1 MNTYKEGSLYSLPID
16 YYHNTTLHCTYI
28 SDGVAYFIDEKEVNY
43 KKNLSTK
50 KLYRFNNQYQSWDT
64 IEDNLKLF
72 EAYEAPSKPLLRTGF
87 EFRGD

>member
-1 MNTYKEGSLYSLPID
+1 MVLRISS
-16 YYHNTTLHCTYI
+16 TTKKSIT
-28 SDGVAYFIDEKEVNY
+28 